1 MLHFIGFLFILII
14 AILLIGLSII
24 GGLVRSLFG
33 FGRKKTAGQ
42 DYRRGGYSFGG
53 NNQQNQQTSSR
64 TNSNNEGNN
73 PEEGE
78 IHFKRKKIFTK
89 DDGEYVD
96 FEEVKE

>member
-42 DYRRGGYSFGG
+42 NYYRGGYSFGG
-53 NNQQNQQTSSR
+53 NNQQTSSR
-64 TNSNNEGNN
+64 TNNDEGIS

-89 DDGEYVD
+89 DVAS
-96 FEEVKE
+96 